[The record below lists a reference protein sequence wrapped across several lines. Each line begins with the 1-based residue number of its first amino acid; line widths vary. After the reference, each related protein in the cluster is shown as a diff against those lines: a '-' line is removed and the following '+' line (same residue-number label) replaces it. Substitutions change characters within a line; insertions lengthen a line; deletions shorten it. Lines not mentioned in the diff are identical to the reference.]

1 MLVSPVDGILQID
14 HYHADSHETANI
26 PETIEDPIEDLDDC
40 DDSSPPSTQYEVLPK
55 LVPGE
60 YGVLRVH
67 PDVTVASLIDLWSQP
82 IQPVAG
88 WQPHQ
93 AMQKLR
99 ETLATRGGQLRHR
112 APKGRP

>member
-1 MLVSPVDGILQID
+1 MAPQMFSFLQWMEFCRLTITTP
-14 HYHADSHETANI
+14 TATRQQKI

-40 DDSSPPSTQYEVLPK
+40 DDSSPPSTQYAVLPK

-82 IQPVAG
+82 LQPVAG

-93 AMQKLR
+93 AHA
-99 ETLATRGGQLRHR
+99 EAT
-112 APKGRP
+112 